1 MRIGRPDPT
10 VMARTARGLR
20 RQTRA
25 VALWIA
31 VAVFGLA
38 VGTYVVIH
46 QRIQWPS
53 WVPFVGQHYY
63 MLNARVTAAS
73 GVLPGQGQAV
83 TISGVTVG
91 EITGVSVRNGL
102 PVVTMRLD
110 PQYDKRV
117 YPNATVLLRPKTGL
131 QDMVAELDPGSP
143 SAGPHL
149 QSGATL
155 SSANTLPP
163 VNLDEI
169 LGQLDSDTRAF
180 LMELVGNGGEALSNG
195 GGHHL
200 ANVLRTFDPLS
211 RDVAKA
217 SRLVSLRAVELRTL
231 MGNLAKIANELGNN
245 ENALTTFVRG
255 NAGTWHAFAQQN
267 QNLEQTLALL
277 PGALQSADTALGH
290 ATSLAHTV
298 RGTFTELMPSARA
311 LRPTLQDLTSFF
323 RQTAPVLG
331 NQLRPFSVKAQPTAK
346 LLAPAT
352 ERLSRS
358 TPGLTTLA
366 RELNNI
372 VNELAY
378 KPAHGQSYLFYLP
391 WANHNTNSVL
401 SAQDGVGP
409 LRQGE
414 LLFNCGTL
422 SLLNGYITEPKLAHN
437 PNLRTLA
444 ELLDL
449 PNYTKNCKGTH
460 PR

>member
-1 MRIGRPDPT
+1 MRIGPDRT
-10 VMARTARGLR
+10 VIARTAREI
-20 RQTRA
+20 RQQARAMLLLVA
-25 VALWIA
+25 VAA
-31 VAVFGLA
+31 FGLA
-38 VGTYVVIH
+38 VGAYLVVH

-53 WVPFVGQHYY
+53 WVPFVGKHYY
-63 MLNARVTAAS
+63 ILNARVTAAS

-91 EITGVSVRNGL
+91 EITGVTLHNGL

-110 PQYDKRV
+110 PQYGNRI

-131 QDMVAELDPGSP
+131 QDMVAQLDPGNRR
-143 SAGPHL
+143 AGPHL
-149 QSGATL
+149 RSGATL
-155 SSANTLPP
+155 SAANTLPP

-169 LGQLDSDTRAF
+169 LAQLDSDTRTF
-180 LMELVGNGGEALSNG
+180 LMELVSNAGQALSNG

-217 SRLVSLRAVELRTL
+217 SHLVSLRAVELRTL

-245 ENALTTFVRG
+245 ESALTSFVRG
-255 NAGTWHAFAQQN
+255 NENTWHAFAQQN
-267 QNLEQTLALL
+267 KNLEQTLSLF
-277 PGALQSADTALGH
+277 PGALQSADTALAH
-290 ATSLAHTV
+290 ATTLAHTV
-298 RGTFTELMPSARA
+298 RGSFTQLMPSVRA
-311 LRPTLQDLTSFF
+311 LRPTLADLTSFF
-323 RQTAPVLG
+323 AKTAPVLG
-331 NQLRPFSVKAQPTAK
+331 NQLRPFSIKAQPTAK

-352 ERLSRS
+352 EQLSRS

-378 KPAHGQSYLFYLP
+378 KPAHGQGYLFYLP
-391 WANHNTNSVL
+391 WANHNTDSVL
-401 SAQDGVGP
+401 SSQDGVGP

-422 SLLNGYITEPKLAHN
+422 ALVNNYLLDPKLN
-437 PNLRTLA
+437 PNLATLLK
-444 ELLDL
+444 LLDV
-449 PNYTKNCKGTH
+449 PSYTKYCKGTH

>member
-1 MRIGRPDPT
+1 MI
-10 VMARTARGLR
+10 ARTAREIR
-20 RQTRA
+20 RQARAMVLLVA
-25 VALWIA
+25 VAA
-31 VAVFGLA
+31 FGLA
-38 VGTYVVIH
+38 VGAYLVVH

-53 WVPFVGQHYY
+53 WVPFVGKHYY
-63 MLNARVTAAS
+63 ILNARVTAAS

-91 EITGVSVRNGL
+91 EITGVSLHNGL

-110 PQYDKRV
+110 PQYGNRI

-131 QDMVAELDPGSP
+131 QDMVAQLDPGNR
-143 SAGPHL
+143 SAGSRL
-149 QSGATL
+149 RSGATL
-155 SSANTLPP
+155 GAANTLPP
-163 VNLDEI
+163 VNLDEV
-169 LGQLDSDTRAF
+169 LAQLDSDTRAF
-180 LMELVGNGGEALSNG
+180 LMELVSNAGQALSNG

-211 RDVAKA
+211 RDVEKA
-217 SRLVSLRAVELRTL
+217 SHLVSLRAVELRTL

-245 ENALTTFVRG
+245 ESALTSFVRG
-255 NAGTWHAFAQQN
+255 NEGTWHAFAQQN
-267 QNLEQTLALL
+267 QNLEQTLALF
-277 PGALQSADTALGH
+277 PGALQSADTALAH
-290 ATSLAHTV
+290 ATTLAHTV
-298 RGTFTELMPSARA
+298 RGAFTELTPSVRA
-311 LRPTLQDLTSFF
+311 LRPTLLDLTSFF
-323 RQTAPVLG
+323 AKTAPVLG
-331 NQLRPFSVKAQPTAK
+331 NQLRPFSIKAQPTAK

-352 ERLSRS
+352 EQLSRS

-378 KPAHGQSYLFYLP
+378 KPAHGQGYLFYLP

-422 SLLNGYITEPKLAHN
+422 ELLNNYITFPKLARN

-449 PNYTKNCKGTH
+449 PNYKQHCKGGH